1 MMKIEIKKI
10 KKYASNALLALV
22 VTGGLVVAINEY
34 TVNHND
40 NICLLTR
47 IVGYEH
53 QITKINTDEYNIE
66 NGIFAVYSPKLYE
79 LPDGYVLNYDD
90 KLGYKTEESYVA
102 YDVNNNNE
110 PYVVPENIRTTEPT
124 FESIPSILMV
134 KTIDNNQPKRVVI
147 KSLRLK

>member
-10 KKYASNALLALV
+10 KKYASSALLALV

-66 NGIFAVYSPKLYE
+66 NGH
-79 LPDGYVLNYDD
+79 
-90 KLGYKTEESYVA
+90 
-102 YDVNNNNE
+102 
-110 PYVVPENIRTTEPT
+110 
-124 FESIPSILMV
+124 
-134 KTIDNNQPKRVVI
+134 
-147 KSLRLK
+147 LRCL

>member
-22 VTGGLVVAINEY
+22 VTGSVVVAINEY

-53 QITKINTDEYNIE
+53 QITKINTDKNNIE

-79 LPDGYVLNYDD
+79 LPEGYVLNYDD
-90 KLGYKTEESYVA
+90 KLGYKTEKSHIA
-102 YDVNNNNE
+102 YDVSNNNE
-110 PYVVPENIRTTEPT
+110 PYTVPDNMVTREPT
-124 FESIPSILMV
+124 FEPIPNILIV
-134 KTIDNNQPKRVVI
+134 KTDETNRRVVI